1 MLANSTSSC
10 SYSLKLYAWSRSSKC
25 MCRFK
30 ENLCF
35 DPTLQQPTLEM
46 NTLINHCTT
55 ATSLNQVFSMIE
67 TPFDKLINR
76 AILIS
81 GQRMILVQFYN
92 ICILTTLN
100 QYQIIRHRKLS
111 VQNVLL
117 RTNIFKRYM
126 SWKFFQQNT
135 YS

>member
-10 SYSLKLYAWSRSSKC
+10 SYSLKLSAWSKSSKC

-30 ENLCF
+30 KIFVLIRPCK
-35 DPTLQQPTLEM
+35 QATLEM
-46 NTLINHCTT
+46 STLINHCTT
-55 ATSLNQVFSMIE
+55 ATSLNQVFSMID

-111 VQNVLL
+111 VQDVLL
-117 RTNIFKRYM
+117 LTYTFKRYM
-126 SWKFFQQNT
+126 SWKFFQQNI
-135 YS
+135 